1 MTEAREDPA
10 RCDRER
16 RVRRGRGRE
25 APRRRERGSIDVEDL
40 LKVILGLVIV
50 WLALEILG
58 QLVNLT
64 FAVVRALP
72 TIIGIVIVVVI
83 VLWLTD
89 NL

>member
-1 MTEAREDPA
+1 MDRELEDGGSKLEAR
-10 RCDRER
+10 
-16 RVRRGRGRE
+16 
-25 APRRRERGSIDVEDL
+25 GSVDVEDL

-50 WLALEILG
+50 WLVLEVLG

-64 FAVVRALP
+64 FAVLRALP